1 MTIDRGTSSPSRFDA
16 RENFCAHCVARRS
29 TSSPTLCPHH
39 VNILFTPIRLAC
51 RDMKILIIEDD
62 ADIASNIGQYFED
75 KGHQLDFAYSGI
87 QGLALAIGKRFDLI
101 ILDLMLPGK
110 DGISLCR
117 EFREQSSHDTPILM
131 LTARDTLEDK
141 ITGFE
146 AGTDDYLVKPFSLR
160 ELEVRVLAI
169 TRRGESKTRSGS
181 VCVDDLELNRDTMQ
195 VMRANQNI
203 NLKPRAFHILEY
215 LMQNENRV
223 VSRQELI
230 DHIWSDDPPEGD
242 PLRVHIHSLRQE
254 IDKPFDSKLIHT
266 VHGVGYRVGSER
278 Q

>member
-1 MTIDRGTSSPSRFDA
+1 MTTHRATSSPSIFDDPCKTSVRGHKPG
-16 RENFCAHCVARRS
+16 RERYRNNALHR
-29 TSSPTLCPHH
+29 
-39 VNILFTPIRLAC
+39 VNIPLTCNRLAC
-51 RDMKILIIEDD
+51 RDMKILVIEDD
-62 ADIASNIGQYFED
+62 ADIASNIGQYLED
-75 KGHQLDFAYSGI
+75 KGHQLDFAYSGT
-87 QGLALAIGKRFDLI
+87 QGLALAIERRFDLI

-110 DGISLCR
+110 DGISVCR
-117 EFREQSSHDTPILM
+117 EFRAQSIHDTPILM

-146 AGTDDYLVKPFSLR
+146 AGSDDYLVKPFSLR

-169 TRRGESKTRSGS
+169 TRRGPVKSHSSIVRI
-181 VCVDDLELNRDTMQ
+181 DNLELNHDTMQ
-195 VMRANQNI
+195 VTRDSHSI
-203 NLKPRAFHILEY
+203 SLRPRAFRILEY
-215 LMQNENRV
+215 LMKHEDRV
-223 VSRQELI
+223 VTRQELI
-230 DHIWSDDPPEGD
+230 DYIWSDDPPEGD